1 MGTRTHVPIRGSKD
15 NLSGP
20 GLKITPW
27 KKPLY
32 ILPVVEAFY
41 NQPICTLSTIVGP
54 VPLGNVASPVG
65 LAAVLLGSIKYYQD
79 LFQSVTGGEVA
90 ILLGGSKFSQELFQ
104 SVTGGKLPFC
114 YVVMSSIKGC
124 SKA

>member
-1 MGTRTHVPIRGSKD
+1 M
-15 NLSGP
+15 
-20 GLKITPW
+20 PW

-54 VPLGNVASPVG
+54 V
-65 LAAVLLGSIKYYQD
+65 LLGIIKYYQD

-90 ILLGGSKFSQELFQ
+90 ILLGGSKFYQEVFQ

-114 YVVMSSIKGC
+114 YVVMSSTRGC